1 MEDNYD
7 NSKDKVIF
15 VTKEQQQIP
24 LRPDVAALSIAITDD
39 EPGPVLPNG
48 EINWNCP
55 CLGDMVAGPCGYEFR
70 QAFGCFHRS
79 KADPRGSDCV
89 EHFLN
94 LHECVARYPGLFS
107 SVKGS
112 TEDEPMAEL
121 MKGDNAND
129 EQQQHLGKD
138 ANSNSGAVVAASST
152 KVPPAD

>member
-1 MEDNYD
+1 MADDYD
-7 NSKDKVIF
+7 SSKDKIIF

-24 LRPDVAALSIAITDD
+24 LRPDVAALSISVTDD
-39 EPGPVLPNG
+39 ESGPVLPNG

-112 TEDEPMAEL
+112 SDDESMADL
-121 MKGDNAND
+121 MKGDSDKD
-129 EQQQHLGKD
+129 EHQHLEKNFD
-138 ANSNSGAVVAASST
+138 SNSRAVIAAPPT
-152 KVPPAD
+152 KAPPSAD